1 MAYFNNEDYRHK
13 KEQDKKQEDINKTIN
28 FVLKKLDDK
37 FNLATIL
44 FECSY
49 LNEIEDFIKTN
60 WENMRTFTDEKNQH
74 FNFDMSYDYFVKRI
88 KDYLK
93 SKYKLFTT
101 QEYVKLNKPLNFWG
115 KKFESF
121 SNIEIKVYDF
131 MKEDK
136 RNLYN
141 INPQKI
147 ETLLEKEENTLKE
160 EKQNLEKETNK
171 KGYKKDNIGR
181 INYIEKMINCSE
193 QRIEELNKTLDRALA
208 IKKIYPIY
216 EDYLLP
222 HIEKFMEIKVRVDE
236 HINGTNIIITDEE
249 RKELIDLIQNSF
261 KGESIG
267 IERFF

>member
-28 FVLKKLDDK
+28 FILKKLDDK

-49 LNEIEDFIKTN
+49 LNEIEDFIKMN

-88 KDYLK
+88 KDHLK

-101 QEYVKLNKPLNFWG
+101 QEYVKLNKTLNFWG

-147 ETLLEKEENTLKE
+147 ETLLEKEENALKE

-171 KGYKKDNIGR
+171 KGYKKDNLGR
-181 INYIEKMINCSE
+181 INFIEKMINCSE

-236 HINGTNIIITDEE
+236 HINGTNIIIADEE